1 MGSIKPYETSAG
13 RRYKVQFRK
22 PDRSTTTKRGF
33 PTKRAAQ
40 LFLAQA
46 ELHIAG
52 GTWIDGQ
59 ASRVT
64 VAELGP
70 PWLAAKAHLK
80 PSSFHVLDDRVA
92 DPRRARLG
100 RSDRRVD
107 NAERDPGLGRGPHPT
122 AQRDGRHPRVR
133 RARRGARAGGERPAD
148 RAVTRAEHRAA
159 AEGAKAPQLS
169 DTRAG
174 GCVERGSAGAPDD
187 GPAARLH
194 RAALGRSRGTA
205 RRVRRLRAGAAA
217 RPGQRGERR
226 RARSSPGH
234 PRATTPAASRSR
246 TSSPRGCR
254 YECARQAPGDLV
266 FGAGFDY
273 LPTPTHKDGWF
284 AGARRRSV
292 RADSTFPPKL
302 TIHDLRHTAASLAI
316 SAGANVKAVQRMLGH
331 ASAAMTLDTY
341 ADLFEDDLDA
351 VASALDQA
359 RASSVAVKTQSRAG
373 VSSPDDPQE
382 ARNYGAEQGKKKGA
396 PGGSRTPNRF
406 LRTELLFH

>member
-1 MGSIKPYETSAG
+1 VGSIEPYETSAG

-80 PSSFHVLDDRVA
+80 PSSFHVLTAAWRIHVEPVWGARTVGSITPSEIQDWVA
-92 DPRRARLG
+92 DLTRR
-100 RSDRRVD
+100 RSATV
-107 NAERDPGLGRGPHPT
+107 
-122 AQRDGRHPRVR
+122 VI
-133 RARRGARAGGERPAD
+133 RAYGVLAGVLE
-148 RAVTRAEHRAA
+148 RAVNDRQIALSPARHIALPRKGRKHRSYLTHAQVDALSVEAREHRTMVLLLAYTGLRWGEA
-159 AEGAKAPQLS
+159 VALRVESVDFARQRLLV
-169 DTRAG
+169 RANA
-174 GCVERGSAGAPDD
+174 VNVAGKIIPGTPKSHDSRSVAFPHFL
-187 GPAARLH
+187 AARL
-194 RAALGRSRGTA
+194 
-205 RRVRRLRAGAAA
+205 
-217 RPGQRGERR
+217 Q
-226 RARSSPGH
+226 
-234 PRATTPAASRSR
+234 
-246 TSSPRGCR
+246 
-254 YECARQAPGDLV
+254 YECAGKAPGDLV
-266 FGAGFDY
+266 FGAGVDY

-292 RADSTFPPKL
+292 LADSTFPPKL

-341 ADLFEDDLDA
+341 ADLLEDDLDA

-359 RASSVAVKTQSRAG
+359 RASSVAVKMQSRAG
-373 VSSPDDPQE
+373 QASPDDPQE
-382 ARNYGAEQGKKKGA
+382 ARKYAAERDAKKSA
-396 PGGSRTPNRF
+396 PGGIRTPNRF

>member
-1 MGSIKPYETSAG
+1 MGSIEPYETTSG

-52 GTWIDGQ
+52 GT
-59 ASRVT
+59 
-64 VAELGP
+64 
-70 PWLAAKAHLK
+70 
-80 PSSFHVLDDRVA
+80 
-92 DPRRARLG
+92 
-100 RSDRRVD
+100 
-107 NAERDPGLGRGPHPT
+107 
-122 AQRDGRHPRVR
+122 
-133 RARRGARAGGERPAD
+133 
-148 RAVTRAEHRAA
+148 
-159 AEGAKAPQLS
+159 
-169 DTRAG
+169 
-174 GCVERGSAGAPDD
+174 C
-187 GPAARLH
+187 
-194 RAALGRSRGTA
+194 AALLQVECRGK
-205 RRVRRLRAGAAA
+205 L
-217 RPGQRGERR
+217 PGE
-226 RARSSPGH
+226 
-234 PRATTPAASRSR
+234 
-246 TSSPRGCR
+246 
-254 YECARQAPGDLV
+254 LV

-273 LPTPTHKDGWF
+273 LSTPTHKDGWF

-292 RADSTFPPKL
+292 LADSTFPPKL

-351 VASALDQA
+351 VASALDHA
-359 RASSVAVKTQSRAG
+359 RTSSVAVKTQSRAG
-373 VSSPDDPQE
+373 VSSPDDPRE
-382 ARNYGAEQGKKKGA
+382 ARKYRAERGAKDGA